1 MTSSTG
7 CQGPGV
13 REWGVMAEGVV
24 KWYDRNRGEGFIQ
37 RFEGPDVHVP
47 SRALLDPE
55 PGFLIEG
62 QAVEFELLKIPGG
75 YRARGVRVVASGYR
89 RDSKTAAS
97 Q

>member
-1 MTSSTG
+1 M
-7 CQGPGV
+7 
-13 REWGVMAEGVV
+13 GVMAEGVV

-37 RFEGPDVHVP
+37 RFDGPDVHVP
-47 SRALLDPE
+47 SSALLDPE

-75 YRARGVRVVASGYR
+75 FRAGGVRVVASGSR
-89 RDSKTAAS
+89 RGPRASAS